1 MVAAL
6 QEAWGDRSAG
16 SQGSCTSSMQDLFR
30 RRQLFVWKNK
40 CAFTNLS
47 TDQGSLQACRII
59 PLRAKFHSLDL
70 GWEVR
75 LRGLCECSYS
85 HVGPARGTQSG
96 KEMLG
101 HLSTDQGKMW
111 VLHHLGCKHGIHIHT
126 LNHPSNGFLAVQVCL
141 LYAAACVRSP
151 ADRCQRCQHMDAFP
165 RMSTRGL
172 TPADCLLTC
181 SATHLSWWCGTR
193 DTFATPACWTGCTA
207 NRCLA
212 VPSSWARVGPQLSL
226 ATCSHSSSGSA
237 QLCMRLRGFVTAGVK
252 SSPPVFTAAL
262 CVTMVRRKLTRRPA
276 LSRTYPATT
285 SRHKVPTSW
294 WCRCMTRPTHHQQ
307 RHASGAQAGVARDG
321 FKLCCQ

>member
-1 MVAAL
+1 MVKEAVAGAL
-6 QEAWGDRSAG
+6 REAWGDGSAG
-16 SQGSCTSSMQDLFR
+16 SRGTRNSSAQDEFR
-30 RRQLFVWKNK
+30 RCQLPLWKNK

-111 VLHHLGCKHGIHIHT
+111 VLHHLGRKHRINIHT

-141 LYAAACVRSP
+141 LYAAACVHSP
-151 ADRCQRCQHMDAFP
+151 ADRCQRCQHVDAFP
-165 RMSTRGL
+165 SMSTRGL
-172 TPADCLLTC
+172 TPSDCLLTC

-193 DTFATPACWTGCTA
+193 DT
-207 NRCLA
+207 LA
-212 VPSSWARVGPQLSL
+212 RQHVGPH
-226 ATCSHSSSGSA
+226 A
-237 QLCMRLRGFVTAGVK
+237 R
-252 SSPPVFTAAL
+252 PTAASGWR
-262 CVTMVRRKLTRRPA
+262 CHPHGKGAGRSCHPRPVRIPVRA
-276 LSRTYPATT
+276 LRSF
-285 SRHKVPTSW
+285 V
-294 WCRCMTRPTHHQQ
+294 
-307 RHASGAQAGVARDG
+307 
-321 FKLCCQ
+321 